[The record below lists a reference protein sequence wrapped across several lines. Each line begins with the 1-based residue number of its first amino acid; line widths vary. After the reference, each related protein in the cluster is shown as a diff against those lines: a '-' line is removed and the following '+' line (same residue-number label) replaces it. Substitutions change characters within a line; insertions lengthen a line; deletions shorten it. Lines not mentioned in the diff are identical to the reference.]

1 MRCSRLYTPA
11 TLAAGST
18 VEVQDKASHYLCR
31 VLRLKPG
38 DAVILFNGDG
48 FDYRGILAGR
58 KGGNLTIE
66 LGSRQVAE
74 AESALQTT
82 LVQAIS
88 RGERMDHCLQ
98 KATELGVTRIQ
109 PLLCS
114 RVEVRLADRR
124 LENRLEHW
132 RGVVIAACEQSGRA
146 RVPDVAAPLELH
158 DYLVRTDG
166 SQRFVLDPGARGK
179 LSECALAG
187 RQAAVLVGPEGG
199 FTAGEVER
207 ARNHGVEAVRLGP
220 RVLRTETA
228 GPAAL
233 AVLQVLAGDF

>member
-11 TLAAGST
+11 TLATGST
-18 VEVQDKASHYLCR
+18 VELQDKASHYLCR

-48 FDYRGILAGR
+48 FDYCGTLAGR

-66 LGSRQVAE
+66 LGSRQMADN
-74 AESALQTT
+74 ESALQTT
-82 LVQAIS
+82 LAQAVS
-88 RGERMDHCLQ
+88 RGERMDYCLQ

-114 RVEVRLADRR
+114 RVEVRLTNRR

-146 RVPDVAAPLELH
+146 RVPEVAAPLELH
-158 DYLVRTDG
+158 DFLARTG
-166 SQRFVLDPGARGK
+166 GAQRFLLDPGARGK
-179 LSECALAG
+179 LSECALGA

-207 ARNHGVEAVRLGP
+207 ARHHGVEVVRLGP

-233 AVLQVLAGDF
+233 AVLQAVAGDF